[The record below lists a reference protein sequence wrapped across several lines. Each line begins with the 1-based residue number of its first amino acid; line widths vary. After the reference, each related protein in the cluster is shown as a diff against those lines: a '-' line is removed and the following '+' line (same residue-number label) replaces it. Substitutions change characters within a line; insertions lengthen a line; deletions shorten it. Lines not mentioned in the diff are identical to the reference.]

1 MFADPLDSFDLK
13 GDFFCKIIVNKF
25 AQCKYFIN
33 FTESNNNKQ
42 LEIMTNTPQEFIEKY
57 DEQDYTTTDNVLSRV
72 DSNIQDLWY
81 MVSHS
86 NINDLQD
93 KIESVRKYLN
103 DYRRLLRDSDRKNPL
118 VSDRWKNEKIYQ

>member
-1 MFADPLDSFDLK
+1 
-13 GDFFCKIIVNKF
+13 
-25 AQCKYFIN
+25 
-33 FTESNNNKQ
+33 
-42 LEIMTNTPQEFIEKY
+42 MTNTPQEFIEKY

-86 NINDLQD
+86 NTNDLQD